1 MSFFALGVNHQ
12 TASVELREQVAFNP
26 ERLKDLFAQQNDQ
39 QNLNDMVVV
48 STCNRTEVYAMAEN
62 ADMVLHW
69 LAQTNGI
76 DVKQLSNHVYRYE
89 NTDAVSHLMRV
100 ASGLDSL
107 MLGEPQI
114 LGQVKTALALAKD
127 ADIVSQDLS
136 QIFEYVFYAA
146 KRVRSETAVGSH
158 AVSMGYAV
166 AQLALQVFSK
176 PNQLTVMVVAA
187 GEMNSLVAK
196 HLAEMG
202 VAKILICNRSVER
215 AEHLAQEIAHRV
227 EVEIIPFAELAENL
241 YRADVI
247 SSCTGSLHQVI
258 AYKDVKAA
266 LKKRRYQQMLMVD
279 LAVPRDIDP
288 KVESLDGVYLYGV
301 DDLQGVIDENLAH
314 RRQAAVEAEVMVN
327 QLVTQLI
334 THQRIHQAGSTI
346 QQFREH
352 GEIQSQIELADALER
367 IQAGEDPQHV
377 LEDFSHR
384 LTQKLLHPTSII
396 FRQAAQEDDPSHFE
410 WLKERIHDIFE
421 QERKPKSIK

>member
-26 ERLKDLFAQQNDQ
+26 EKLSQLLAEQSQNTAF
-39 QNLNDMVVV
+39 NEMVVV
-48 STCNRTEVYAMAEN
+48 STCNRTEVYAISESAEQ
-62 ADMVLHW
+62 VLSW
-69 LAQTNGI
+69 LAEVNGL
-76 DVKQLSNHVYRYE
+76 DVKQLGNHVYRYE
-89 NTDAVSHLMRV
+89 NADAVTHLMRV

-127 ADIVSQDLS
+127 AKTVSANLNR
-136 QIFEYVFYAA
+136 IFEYAFYAA

-176 PNQLTVMVVAA
+176 PEQLTVMVVAA

-202 VAKILICNRSVER
+202 VGKIIICNRTRQR
-215 AEHLAQEIAHRV
+215 AENLAQEIAHRV
-227 EVEIIPFAELAENL
+227 DVEIIDFDDLAANL
-241 YRADVI
+241 HRADVI

-258 AYKDVKAA
+258 HFKDVKAA
-266 LKKRRYQQMLMVD
+266 LKQRRYKQMLLVD
-279 LAVPRDIDP
+279 LAVPRDIEP

-301 DDLQGVIDENLAH
+301 DDLQSVIDENLAQ

-327 QLVTQLI
+327 QLVTELVTQQKVNQAGGIISSYREHSDELRQEELALAM
-334 THQRIHQAGSTI
+334 QRIAK
-346 QQFREH
+346 
-352 GEIQSQIELADALER
+352 GEAVEQVMAEFSQ
-367 IQAGEDPQHV
+367 
-377 LEDFSHR
+377 R
-384 LTQKLLHPTSII
+384 LTNKLTHPTSILL
-396 FRQAAQEDDPSHFE
+396 REAAKAEDPAY
-410 WLKERIHDIFE
+410 FE
-421 QERKPKSIK
+421 QLKDSLTEIFAKRRKVKQK

>member
-12 TASVELREQVAFNP
+12 TASVDLREQIAFNP
-26 ERLKDLFAQQNDQ
+26 ERLKDLLSQQSNH

-62 ADMVLHW
+62 ADMVLDW
-69 LAQTNGI
+69 LAQKNGI

-89 NTDAVSHLMRV
+89 NAQAVTHLMRV

-114 LGQVKTALALAKD
+114 MGQVKTALNLAKESD
-127 ADIVSQDLS
+127 VVSPNLNR
-136 QIFEYVFYAA
+136 IFEYAFYAA

-166 AQLALQVFSK
+166 AQLALQVFSQPGK
-176 PNQLTVMVVAA
+176 LTVMIVAA
-187 GEMNSLVAK
+187 GEMNTLVAK

-202 VAKILICNRSVER
+202 VAKVLICNRGRER
-215 AEHLAQEIAHRV
+215 AENLAQEIAHSV
-227 EVEIIPFAELAENL
+227 DVEIIPFDELAQNL
-241 YRADVI
+241 HRADVI

-258 AYKDVKAA
+258 SYADVKAA

-279 LAVPRDIDP
+279 LAVPRDIEP

-301 DDLQGVIDENLAH
+301 DDLQSVIDENLAQ

-327 QLVTQLI
+327 QLATQLI
-334 THQRIHQAGSTI
+334 TQQKVSQAGSTI
-346 QQFREH
+346 HEFREY
-352 GEIQSQIELADALER
+352 GEAQRESELQLALARIE
-367 IQAGEDPQHV
+367 AGEDAAAVMQA
-377 LEDFSHR
+377 FAHR
-384 LTQKLLHPTSII
+384 LTNKLLHPTSLLL
-396 FRQAAQEDDPSHFE
+396 REAAQAEDPAFFDDMKHHLHEIMS
-410 WLKERIHDIFE
+410 K
-421 QERKPKSIK
+421 QRKPKR